1 MKFDINL
8 NGKKYIV
15 EIGNSKA
22 MILEKNKTLE
32 FQGDGITDIDVPDFD
47 FSKKDD
53 SNSLIS
59 APLPRTVI
67 AVSVKSG
74 DHVTK
79 GQTLIVLE
87 SMKVENE
94 IVSPMDGKIDNI
106 LGSVG
111 SSVKKD
117 QELISLKVLELA
129 V

>member
-22 MILEKNKTLE
+22 MILEKNKILE
-32 FQGDGITDIDVPDFD
+32 SQEDDVTDIDVPDFD
-47 FSKKDD
+47 FSKNDD
-53 SNSLIS
+53 SKTSIS
-59 APLPRTVI
+59 APLPGTVI
-67 AVSVKSG
+67 AVSVKNG

-87 SMKVENE
+87 SMKMENE
-94 IVSPMDGKIDNI
+94 IVSPMDGKIDDI
-106 LGSVG
+106 LVSVG

>member
-22 MILEKNKTLE
+22 MILEKSKILE
-32 FQGDGITDIDVPDFD
+32 SQEDDVTDIDVPDFD

-53 SNSLIS
+53 NNSSIS
-59 APLPRTVI
+59 APLPGTVI

-87 SMKVENE
+87 SMKMENE
-94 IVSPMDGKIDNI
+94 IVSPVDGKIDDI
-106 LGSVG
+106 LVSVG